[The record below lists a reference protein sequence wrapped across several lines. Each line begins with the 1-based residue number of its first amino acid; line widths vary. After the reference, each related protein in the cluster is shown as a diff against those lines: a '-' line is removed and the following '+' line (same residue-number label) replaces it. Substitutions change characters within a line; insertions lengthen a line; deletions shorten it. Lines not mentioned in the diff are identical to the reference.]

1 MTGTATAPATAAVA
15 RNAPMRRSAEELVS
29 SARAALERYP
39 WRRLTPGL
47 FARLAL
53 AANDRHTV
61 QLLLE
66 GVGGTEIGGWENLE
80 PVHLEDDRVD
90 RLVDF
95 LASQKWATQPLAVVC
110 SNLHSALHA

>member
-1 MTGTATAPATAAVA
+1 MTASIPHEEPVV
-15 RNAPMRRSAEELVS
+15 SAMC
-29 SARAALERYP
+29 AALERYP

-61 QLLLE
+61 QLLLV
-66 GVGGTEIGGWENLE
+66 GVVGTELGTWESLE
-80 PVHLEDDRVD
+80 PVHLEDGRVD

-95 LASQKWATQPLAVVC
+95 LAGQRWTDQPLSVVC
-110 SNLHSALHA
+110 GQLHGALKA

>member
-1 MTGTATAPATAAVA
+1 MTASTPHDESVVAA
-15 RNAPMRRSAEELVS
+15 MC
-29 SARAALERYP
+29 AALERYP

-66 GVGGTEIGGWENLE
+66 GVGGTEVGSWENLE

-95 LASQKWATQPLAVVC
+95 LAGQRWTTSPSPSCAATCTARSTPEVRRITRRR
-110 SNLHSALHA
+110 

>member
-1 MTGTATAPATAAVA
+1 MTASTPHHESVVVA
-15 RNAPMRRSAEELVS
+15 MC
-29 SARAALERYP
+29 AALERYP

-66 GVGGTEIGGWENLE
+66 GVGGTEVGGWENLE